1 MIKER
6 VFYIFLI
13 GLMCICLAS
22 CGGKELHS
30 EGVSN
35 MEQNVKQTNEL
46 TLYGENDYKLLLM
59 KATSETL
66 VEMIVDDFDG
76 DGQNEAFAITAN
88 PDSYARYLENPEN
101 AEACMESSLWYM
113 SGTRYENIYLDDMD
127 AFIYLEQGI
136 LNDKTKYIKVQD
148 WYSHI
153 ETTDSYYTVED
164 GQYKLLF
171 ELSSSLVNEDGTI
184 VSYYYIPLES
194 GWDEGKRIY
203 VYENGE
209 LKLVEESIGKLGE

>member
-6 VFYIFLI
+6 MVCTFLI
-13 GLMCICLAS
+13 GLGCVCLAS
-22 CGGKELHS
+22 CGRREPHS
-30 EGVSN
+30 ENVSN
-35 MEQNVKQTNEL
+35 VESSEKNTDEL
-46 TLYGENDYKLLLM
+46 VLYDENDYKLLLM

-66 VEMIVDDFDG
+66 VELIVDDFDW
-76 DGQNEAFAITAN
+76 DGQNEAFAITAD
-88 PDSYARYLENPEN
+88 PDSYVRYLENPEN
-101 AEACMESSLWYM
+101 AEGCMESSLWYM

-127 AFIYLEQGI
+127 AFIYLEQGV
-136 LNDKTKYIKVQD
+136 LNDNTKYIKVQD
-148 WYSHI
+148 WYSNI

-171 ELSSSLVNEDGTI
+171 ELSSSSVNDDGTI

-194 GWDEGKRIY
+194 GWDEGKKIY

-209 LKLVEESIGKLGE
+209 LKLVEESIGRLGE